1 METPINTGKYVQLI
15 VDFYDRLNRK
25 TAGWLAV
32 FVRAVTRLMR
42 KRTTLAAAGITYF
55 SIFSIFPLLIVTI
68 SILTS
73 FLDELAVQEAIRYWL
88 DTSLP
93 VPMGHLMDE
102 VEGLLAVQGSVNL
115 FAVGGFLFAASGMFY
130 SILLNVNFAWGIETI
145 RSRMKSRI
153 LALLFAV
160 AIAAVVVLLL
170 ILLSVVRLVFS
181 IIFKFLGN
189 PLANLMP
196 QIGLTLIFFGIYKY
210 GPSTHVDSRAA
221 IISAAAASLAS
232 EASTGILTWFIR
244 SEWANY
250 QILFGSLGAVIGF
263 LFWIY
268 VLNLIILAGAYLT
281 EAIQDRWKSEDPSQ
295 YHVPLIFP
303 YEF

>member
-1 METPINTGKYVQLI
+1 MRTEKYLQRI

-32 FVRAVTRLMR
+32 LIRAATRLMR

-55 SIFSIFPLLIVTI
+55 SIFSLFPLLIVTI

-73 FLDELAVQEAIRYWL
+73 FLDEFAVWEAIRLWL
-88 DTSLP
+88 DTALP
-93 VPMGHLMDE
+93 VPMGQLMDD
-102 VEGLLAVQGSVNL
+102 VEGVLAGQGSITL
-115 FAVGGFLFAASGMFY
+115 FAIGGFLFAASGMFY

-189 PLANLMP
+189 PLVNLMP
-196 QIGLTLIFFGIYKY
+196 QIGLTLIFYGIYKY
-210 GPSTHVDSRAA
+210 GPATRVDSRAA
-221 IISAAAASLAS
+221 IISALAASLAS
-232 EASTGILTWFIR
+232 EASTGILTWFIN
-244 SEWANY
+244 SEWENY
-250 QILFGSLGAVIGF
+250 QLLFGSLSAIIGF

-268 VLNLIILAGAYLT
+268 ILNLIILAGAYLA
-281 EAIQDRWKSEDPSQ
+281 EAIQDRWKSADPSQ